1 MMTGPRAEAGHW
13 PGWAGQGQAGSARGS
28 LRVYLGF
35 APGAGAT
42 CALLAEG
49 RQLAERGTD
58 VVVACVD
65 THGRPYPAG
74 LLAGLPAITGPGAE
88 LDLAAVLA
96 RAPRV
101 ALVDELAQASPPGS
115 ARPARWQQVDELLAT
130 GIDVIATVGLAS
142 LESLSDVV
150 ETITGRPAPP
160 SRTGWCARPKR
171 SSWST

>member
-1 MMTGPRAEAGHW
+1 MTGPRAEVGHW
-13 PGWAGQGQAGSARGS
+13 PGWAGQEQAGPARGS

-58 VVVACVD
+58 VVVGCAD

-74 LLAGLPAITGPGAE
+74 LLAGLLALTGAAGSAAE

-96 RAPRV
+96 QAPRV
-101 ALVDELAQASPPGS
+101 VLVDDLARVSRPGS
-115 ARPARWQQVDELLAT
+115 TQPARW
-130 GIDVIATVGLAS
+130 
-142 LESLSDVV
+142 
-150 ETITGRPAPP
+150 
-160 SRTGWCARPKR
+160 
-171 SSWST
+171 